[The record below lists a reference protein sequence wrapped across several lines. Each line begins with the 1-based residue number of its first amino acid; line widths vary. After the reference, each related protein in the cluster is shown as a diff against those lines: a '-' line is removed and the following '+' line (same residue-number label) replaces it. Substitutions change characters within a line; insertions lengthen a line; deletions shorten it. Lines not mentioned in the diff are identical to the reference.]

1 MRAQSNQV
9 MAELKEKLRSCA
21 ALAAGANGAEAEI
34 HISEGV
40 PAAEF
45 DGGMVEDLR
54 LVIGE
59 VLGNENVMPPIVSP
73 GGEDFHFYIQKLPHC
88 KTAFLGLGSDAAP
101 GLHHQDMCFN
111 HKAMEYGAE
120 ILAGA
125 VRKRLEGG
133 RG

>member
-1 MRAQSNQV
+1 
-9 MAELKEKLRSCA
+9 
-21 ALAAGANGAEAEI
+21 
-34 HISEGV
+34 
-40 PAAEF
+40 
-45 DGGMVEDLR
+45 MVEDLR

-88 KTAFLGLGSDAAP
+88 KTAFLGIGSDAAP

-125 VRKRLEGG
+125 VVKRLGG
-133 RG
+133 